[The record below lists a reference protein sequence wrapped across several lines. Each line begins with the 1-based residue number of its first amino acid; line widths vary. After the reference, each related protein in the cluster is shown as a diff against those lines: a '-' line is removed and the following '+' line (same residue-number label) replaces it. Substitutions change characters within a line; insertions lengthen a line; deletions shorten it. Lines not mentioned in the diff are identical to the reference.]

1 MNLRID
7 VVDLL
12 RWLHFLTLGVGVG
25 AAVVVLLLSGFEEGR
40 EDLQG
45 LAATVWSKVVTWA
58 IRLSIVVGIA
68 LLVLAIQG
76 GRNPMKNGSYFHMKM
91 LLVLILAGLTE
102 MAPKALAAGRRGAA
116 LLMLVLFLGTSFVV
130 FNKTL
135 FGAKPRFAPAVVAAP
150 AAAVPPVK

>member
-1 MNLRID
+1 MNFRID
-7 VVDLL
+7 AVDVL
-12 RWLHFLTLGVGVG
+12 RWLHFLTLGVGLG
-25 AAVVVLLLSGFEEGR
+25 AAVVALLLSGFEEGR

-45 LAATVWSKVVTWA
+45 LAATIWSKVVTWA

-76 GRNPMKNGSYFHMKM
+76 GRNPMKNGSYFHLKM

-102 MAPKALAAGRRGAA
+102 MTPKALAAGRRGSA
-116 LLMLVLFLGTSFVV
+116 LLVLVLFLATSFIV

-135 FGAKPRFAPAVVAAP
+135 LGAKPRFAPVATVAI
-150 AAAVPPVK
+150 VPPAK